1 MDLELTEVMLG
12 VLLNEAL
19 YGKTGEVVLK
29 LLLYLILYLLLQRS
43 RYFLECWSLVDGLVI
58 DRDEL
63 KTFLFETV
71 RVVSL
76 CNQQQRN
83 NILSPDTLY

>member
-1 MDLELTEVMLG
+1 M
-12 VLLNEAL
+12 
-19 YGKTGEVVLK
+19 YH
-29 LLLYLILYLLLQRS
+29 ILYLLLQRS
-43 RYFLECWSLVDGLVI
+43 WDLLECWSLVDGLVI

-63 KTFLFETV
+63 ETFLLETV

-83 NILSPDTLY
+83 NILSPDTLC